1 MKRVED
7 LTAHERAC
15 VNASLLAT
23 ARGDVRCHSV
33 DSLNDELAHLWM
45 EADGWTVYH
54 APPSP
59 TVLPVGWLI
68 GMSKDFKKAVVKV
81 DSKLRG
87 RILTAI
93 TQISTEPTK
102 KRGDTV
108 KPLTADF
115 DGLWCFRIG
124 DYRLIYY
131 PDVANKQVV
140 LVSFAS
146 RSSAYA

>member
-1 MKRVED
+1 MKRVEE
-7 LTAHERAC
+7 LTAYERAC
-15 VNASLLAT
+15 VDASFRAM
-23 ARGDVRCHSV
+23 AQGDVRLHDVNSIK
-33 DSLNDELAHLWM
+33 DSLADLWM
-45 EADGWTVYH
+45 EAAGWTVYH
-54 APPSP
+54 APQSP
-59 TVLPVGWLI
+59 AASPVGWLI
-68 GMSKDFKKAVVKV
+68 GISDEFKKSIARV
-81 DSKLRG
+81 DAKLRG

-131 PDVANKQVV
+131 PDVAKKQVV